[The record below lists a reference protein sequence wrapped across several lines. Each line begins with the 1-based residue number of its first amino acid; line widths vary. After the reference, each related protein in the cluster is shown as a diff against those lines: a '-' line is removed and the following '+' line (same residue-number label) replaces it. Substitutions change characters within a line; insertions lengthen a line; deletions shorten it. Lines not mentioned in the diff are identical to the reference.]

1 MSPGKAHRVR
11 KAELERKFDD
21 LVASGQEHLEYVE
34 EMYFTDPSQITSLLK
49 DLEDD
54 NLFLIEL
61 QQDLERDLEQISN
74 DFTNVKRHGNARTD
88 VLMGNKAHLDERM
101 ERLDLTISNA
111 VNDSEE
117 HNDAQTNQC
126 LDIIEQQ
133 LSGFYKVIMEDDASI
148 NPIDMLRTVEQATRQ
163 QLAVIKAVNAVD
175 PLLIK
180 QAGKDKETER
190 RKAKIE
196 QQQEAERA
204 LNDQRRIAAQARADA
219 EIPKQTGRKL
229 MKKMLVE
236 KKAKKV
242 KVVVVEK
249 TEEEEIKEFIEEMS

>member
-1 MSPGKAHRVR
+1 
-11 KAELERKFDD
+11 
-21 LVASGQEHLEYVE
+21 
-34 EMYFTDPSQITSLLK
+34 MYFTDPSQITSLLK

-61 QQDLERDLEQISN
+61 QQDLERDLEQITN

-88 VLMGNKAHLDERM
+88 VLMGNKSHLDERM

-117 HNDAQTNQC
+117 HNDDQTNEC

-133 LSGFYKVIMEDDASI
+133 LAGFYKVIIEDDATA
-148 NPIDMLRTVEQATRQ
+148 NPIDMLRTVEQATRG
-163 QLAVIKAVNAVD
+163 QLEILKAVNAVD

-196 QQQEAERA
+196 QQQEAERV

-229 MKKMLVE
+229 MKKMLIE
-236 KKAKKV
+236 KKLKKV